1 MAAKSGSR
9 RTPRPH
15 GRLLAGEVG
24 ALAGVS
30 GTTIGQWAR
39 RGYIRS
45 SQSSDEPRVYSVED
59 VAEAAI
65 VSELLERGVTHAEIH
80 SAISHLQGRGQWPL
94 SEVHLET
101 TLEPR
106 PHIVLEVD
114 GERLALGPRGWQV
127 IVNGPG
133 TRAVRLELRRENA

>member
-1 MAAKSGSR
+1 MAARSGTR
-9 RTPRPH
+9 RGARPH
-15 GRLLAGEVG
+15 GRLLAAEVG

-65 VSELLERGVTHAEIH
+65 VSALLERGVRHSEAHA
-80 SAISHLQGRGQWPL
+80 AIERLRGRGRWPL
-94 SEVHLET
+94 SEAHLET
-101 TLEPR
+101 TEEPR

-114 GERLALGPRGWQV
+114 GERLGLGPPRGPTDG
-127 IVNGPG
+127 NRPG
-133 TRAVRLELRRENA
+133 TRVVRLELRRENA

>member
-1 MAAKSGSR
+1 MGASGAA
-9 RTPRPH
+9 RPH

-45 SQSSDEPRVYSVED
+45 SQSSSEPRVYSVED

-65 VSELLERGVTHAEIH
+65 VSELFERGVTHTEVH
-80 SAISHLQGRGQWPL
+80 SAIEHLRERGRWPL

-101 TLEPR
+101 TEEPR

-133 TRAVRLELRRENA
+133 TREVRLELRRENG